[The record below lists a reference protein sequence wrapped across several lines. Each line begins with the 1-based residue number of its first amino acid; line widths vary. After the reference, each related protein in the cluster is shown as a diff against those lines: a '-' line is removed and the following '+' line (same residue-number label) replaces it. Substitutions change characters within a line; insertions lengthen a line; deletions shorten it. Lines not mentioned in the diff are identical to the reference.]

1 MTQYIKK
8 DIYVLEQAEEEIDS
22 FPEVVRDKY
31 FELITEFE
39 KKGYLEYPDS
49 KKLSGFDLFEIR
61 IIADGIYRF
70 IYCHHNNDII
80 ILSAFRKKTQKTP
93 LREIQKALRRKNN
106 IRL

>member
-39 KKGYLEYPDS
+39 KRGYLEYPDS
-49 KKLSGFDLFEIR
+49 KK
-61 IIADGIYRF
+61 
-70 IYCHHNNDII
+70 
-80 ILSAFRKKTQKTP
+80 
-93 LREIQKALRRKNN
+93 
-106 IRL
+106 